1 MTTSVAGFRLLR
13 KIGKKIVWIKVV
25 KWSVTHLLLA
35 GLILS
40 ASWLRFPNF
49 LFGCVDY
56 LERAF
61 LSLAGYTRSTHV
73 DPNLRIIYIEERG
86 KDDPW
91 YFGDEEARLKWRA
104 RHAKLVSG
112 LAQAGARIIAFDFA
126 FPDPSPYDK
135 EFASAI
141 RNAGATRVILG
152 YEPVP
157 GQLQPAVSPTLA
169 AVLGSDQIS
178 SVKVGGERKD
188 YGGSFYRYIKLA
200 ESRSIGAATT
210 SSVATFP
217 LQIKLVWESQNK
229 GAPVTALVNEVR
241 GRVVLRAGT
250 EQFEAIPCRIQR
262 QNDTGGAYQTA
273 SMLLNMVEP
282 VELDAISKPYALVQ
296 KWIDE
301 EPANLVS
308 NYRGRIVLV
317 GVQMDKEK
325 FQVGPEQNPFGY
337 QIHASVVSNL
347 LQGGHPRELGI
358 VGQMAV
364 LFLLC
369 LGAGLTR
376 VAIPG
381 GHRPMPIQLFG
392 REWNLP
398 LSLIFLLGSLVVV
411 TVLIYNHAQIQ
422 LDVVYQACAL
432 IAGYYV
438 TGWALSGSR
447 PSGTGKANGKHRK
460 EGAS

>member
-1 MTTSVAGFRLLR
+1 MKFL
-13 KIGKKIVWIKVV
+13 
-25 KWSVTHLLLA
+25 KWSSTHLLLA

-61 LSLAGYTRSTHV
+61 FSLAGYSRSAHV

-104 RHAKLVSG
+104 RHAKLVGG

-126 FPDPSPYDK
+126 FPDPSPFDK
-135 EFASAI
+135 EFAGAI

-157 GQLQPAVSPTLA
+157 GQPQPAVSPTLA
-169 AVLGSDQIS
+169 AVLGPDQIS

-188 YGGSFYRYIKLA
+188 YGGSFYRYIKLS
-200 ESRSIGAATT
+200 ESRSIGSATT
-210 SSVATFP
+210 SSIATFP
-217 LQIKLVWESQNK
+217 LQIKLVWESQKK

-241 GRVVLRAGT
+241 SRVVLRAGT
-250 EQFEAIPCRIQR
+250 EQFESIPCRIQR
-262 QNDTGGAYQTA
+262 QDDTGGEYKTA
-273 SMLLNMVEP
+273 SLVLNMVEP
-282 VELDAISKPYALVQ
+282 VELDAISKPYNLVQ

-301 EPANLVS
+301 EPENLVS
-308 NYRGRIVLV
+308 NYKGRIVLV
-317 GVQMDKEK
+317 GVQMEKEK
-325 FQVGPEQNPFGY
+325 FQVGPDQTPFGY
-337 QIHASVVSNL
+337 RIHASVVSNL
-347 LQGGHPRELGI
+347 LQGGYPRELGI
-358 VGQMAV
+358 VGQMTV

-369 LGAGLTR
+369 LGAGITR
-376 VAIPG
+376 VAVPG

-411 TVLIYNHAQIQ
+411 TVLIYNHAQIH
-422 LDVVYQACAL
+422 LDIVYQASAL
-432 IAGYYV
+432 VAGYYV
-438 TGWALSGSR
+438 TGWVLSGSR
-447 PSGTGKANGKHRK
+447 RSGVRRDSGKHRK